1 MFKHIIIFRTDLY
14 QTLISFISH
23 SLGGRL
29 TLMISIL
36 LAEIPL
42 IITMLFF
49 WQKALCV
56 KASPWRVGPKME
68 MKTKHNLIIILK
80 PYLLRLP
87 MFTCFICVKWYVIP
101 AINQLSR
108 SVQCECVSVHMQYI
122 KTERPFIFY
131 AVDECIPQLISFLS
145 PLRELYLN
153 DPTQNALA

>member
-1 MFKHIIIFRTDLY
+1 MFKYIIVFRTDLY

-23 SLGGRL
+23 SSYLQKSL
-29 TLMISIL
+29 WLSL
-36 LAEIPL
+36 CCF
-42 IITMLFF
+42 FF

-56 KASPWRVGPKME
+56 KARTGPKME
-68 MKTKHNLIIILK
+68 MKTNRIIILK

-87 MFTCFICVKWYVIP
+87 MFTCFICVKWYITP

-108 SVQCECVSVHMQYI
+108 SVRCECVSVHMQYV

-145 PLRELYLN
+145 PLGELYLN